1 VDDTAR
7 YRILCLICS
16 VIVHAAADDSVGRA
30 HAILVN
36 PSDLSLALGRDSIT
50 LGRYLPVLL
59 RDSRVLSG
67 FLIWVVGPLLAC
79 LVEILNV
86 LFNQCWVLACDGTQE
101 AYGFIGV
108 CELLG

>member
-1 VDDTAR
+1 VDDAAR
-7 YRILCLICS
+7 DRILCLICG

-36 PSDLSLALGRDSIT
+36 PSDLSLALGRDGIT

-67 FLIWVVGPLLAC
+67 FFVWVVGPLLAC

-101 AYGFIGV
+101 ADGFIGV